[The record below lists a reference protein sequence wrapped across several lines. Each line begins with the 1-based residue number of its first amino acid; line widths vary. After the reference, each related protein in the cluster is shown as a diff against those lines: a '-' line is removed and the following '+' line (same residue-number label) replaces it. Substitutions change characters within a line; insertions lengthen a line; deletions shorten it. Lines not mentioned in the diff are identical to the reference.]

1 MGEVRVDVVVS
12 NPRTGVQSQG
22 VTALADTGATLSVI
36 PAEILHQL
44 GISTLRRISLVLA
57 DGRRADRDVGEAA
70 VAVREWRIG
79 SLSRGL
85 RSSWGCHPVRPD
97 RARAARLGRGSCPA
111 PSRSD
116 GFSLVLIGAGGVV
129 AQT

>member
-57 DGRRADRDVGEAA
+57 DGRRAERDVGEAA
-70 VAVREWRIG
+70 VAVNGESVPCRVVFG
-79 SLSRGL
+79 QAGDATLGL
-85 RSSWGCHPVRPD
+85 TVLEQLGLAVDPVQR
-97 RARAARLGRGSCPA
+97 RLVST
-111 PSRSD
+111 D
-116 GFSLVLIGAGGVV
+116 FLLY
-129 AQT
+129 

>member
-22 VTALADTGATLSVI
+22 VTALADTGATLTVI

-57 DGRRADRDVGEAA
+57 DGRRAERDVGEAA
-70 VAVREWRIG
+70 VAVNGESVPCRVVFGQDGEATLLGLTVLEQPCLAVDPVQCRLVSQEFFFYFS
-79 SLSRGL
+79 SLA
-85 RSSWGCHPVRPD
+85 RS
-97 RARAARLGRGSCPA
+97 L
-111 PSRSD
+111 
-116 GFSLVLIGAGGVV
+116 
-129 AQT
+129 